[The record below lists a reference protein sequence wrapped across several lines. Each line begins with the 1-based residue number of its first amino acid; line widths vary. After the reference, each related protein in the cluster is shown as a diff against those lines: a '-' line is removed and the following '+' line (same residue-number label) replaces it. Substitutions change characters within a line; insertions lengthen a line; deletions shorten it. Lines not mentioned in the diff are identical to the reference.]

1 MRQIFGLVFLIAL
14 FGICGAVG
22 RSAHADLVYPVL
34 IGGGVALIIFKM
46 IFGGRKAAR

>member
-22 RSAHADLVYPVL
+22 RSAHADLVYPVM
-34 IGGGVALIIFKM
+34 IGGGIALIAFKM
-46 IFGGRKAAR
+46 IFGRKAAR